1 MNTAK
6 ACEESAIINIGGDCG
21 RHRWQAEDID
31 FTRIDLPTIR
41 DDGDMFLVLAASS
54 FLEITAPLYARNLA
68 EFNRGRGD
76 IADWLLDVW
85 MPEEIEHGR
94 AMKAYVQNAWP
105 EFNWVG
111 AYGSFSRE
119 FHRYCGRE
127 RYQQSPAL
135 EMLARCVT
143 ETGAAT
149 SYKALR
155 DASREPVL
163 RTLLDQMQRDEVRHY
178 KYFLR
183 YFHEYNEE
191 EKNSH
196 AKLVKVVAKR
206 TLRVYDEDMLIAF
219 KHAQS
224 GSVTPRGYLLT
235 VRQLRRVAL
244 PHYPVEQAV
253 KMIAKPLGLSGS
265 AREIPIRLLRS
276 VSTLM

>member
-1 MNTAK
+1 MKQAI
-6 ACEESAIINIGGDCG
+6 ACNDSVEASTRNNQ
-21 RHRWQAEDID
+21 RWKAEDID
-31 FTRIDLPTIR
+31 FTRIDLPAIR
-41 DDGDMFLVLAASS
+41 DDSDMVLVLAASS
-54 FLEITAPLYARNLA
+54 FLEITAPLYANNLA
-68 EFNRGRGD
+68 EFNHRRGD
-76 IADWLLDVW
+76 IADWLLHVW

-105 EFNWVG
+105 EFDWDR
-111 AYGSFSRE
+111 AYGSFLRE

-127 RYQQSPAL
+127 RYQPSPAL

-155 DASREPVL
+155 DAAREPVL
-163 RTLLDQMQRDEVRHY
+163 RALLDQMQRDEVRHY

-183 YFHEYNEE
+183 YFHEYNDEE
-191 EKNSH
+191 RNSRT
-196 AKLVKVVAKR
+196 KLLKVVAKR

-224 GSVTPRGYLLT
+224 DSITPRDYMQT
-235 VRQLRRVAL
+235 MRQLRRVTL

-253 KMIAKPLGLSGS
+253 KMIAQPLGLSGS

-276 VSTLM
+276 VAAVI